1 MATWS
6 LRLRPVWSLAAAG
19 ASSVARRSTAVWM
32 SSSDG
37 RNANDALGQLLLH
50 LVEGGQHL
58 VALGVG
64 EDADAGQP
72 AHVGAGPGDVVGRQ
86 ALVEGQAHGE
96 GEQLLGRPALEA
108 TVPERGAGAGAVG
121 PSRWPWVPAQVST
134 DRPHRRTK
142 PAESSWRK
150 LSSAS

>member
-37 RNANDALGQLLLH
+37 TNANEPSASSCSTWSRAA
-50 LVEGGQHL
+50 EHL

-64 EDADAGQP
+64 EDADARQP
-72 AHVGAGPGDVVGRQ
+72 AHVGAGAGDVVGRQ
-86 ALVEGQAHGE
+86 ALVE
-96 GEQLLGRPALEA
+96 R
-108 TVPERGAGAGAVG
+108 AG
-121 PSRWPWVPAQVST
+121 
-134 DRPHRRTK
+134 
-142 PAESSWRK
+142 
-150 LSSAS
+150 